1 MENIESREILEF
13 LLPGLESHGEF
24 KLLLVD

>member
-1 MENIESREILEF
+1 MENIESHEILEF
-13 LLPGLESHGEF
+13 LLPGLESHGKF